1 MSGFTRADAPAPPTP
16 AALQQQVTTLMR
28 SPNVDQAFQYL
39 EQTAG
44 LTNRQMVVLNEIPA
58 PPFGESARAET
69 FRDMLL
75 QAGLEQCVMDAAG
88 NVIGRIKGRTG
99 ARQIALIAHLDTVFP
114 VDTDVTVR
122 IDGDRFAAP
131 GIGDNARGLAL
142 MLAVARALQ
151 RASWTFEDDVLLIG
165 SVGEEGLGD
174 LSGVRHLF
182 RPDAAPISSVIAVDG
197 GAMTRIVTSAVGSN
211 RYRVTF
217 AGPGGHSYGSFGR
230 ANPHHALGD
239 AISTFRQQAAE
250 VVAEEGAKATFSVG
264 RIGGGT
270 SINSIAFE
278 SWMEVDMRSV
288 DPDRLA
294 ALDAVLHR
302 SIQAALERE
311 NAARTEGSALS
322 VAVTSVGKRPAG
334 QQDVRLP
341 LIQSAIAV
349 QRALGIEPSLVAS
362 STDANVPIAAGIPAI
377 TVSRGGV
384 SGNAHSLAEFWQD
397 VDARKSE
404 QQVLLLLALEATLI
418 RGEVPGD

>member
-1 MSGFTRADAPAPPTP
+1 
-16 AALQQQVTTLMR
+16 
-28 SPNVDQAFQYL
+28 
-39 EQTAG
+39 
-44 LTNRQMVVLNEIPA
+44 
-58 PPFGESARAET
+58 
-69 FRDMLL
+69 
-75 QAGLEQCVMDAAG
+75 
-88 NVIGRIKGRTG
+88 
-99 ARQIALIAHLDTVFP
+99 
-114 VDTDVTVR
+114 
-122 IDGDRFAAP
+122 
-131 GIGDNARGLAL
+131 
-142 MLAVARALQ
+142 
-151 RASWTFEDDVLLIG
+151 
-165 SVGEEGLGD
+165 
-174 LSGVRHLF
+174 
-182 RPDAAPISSVIAVDG
+182 
-197 GAMTRIVTSAVGSN
+197 
-211 RYRVTF
+211 
-217 AGPGGHSYGSFGR
+217 
-230 ANPHHALGD
+230 
-239 AISTFRQQAAE
+239 
-250 VVAEEGAKATFSVG
+250 
-264 RIGGGT
+264 
-270 SINSIAFE
+270 
-278 SWMEVDMRSV
+278 MRSV